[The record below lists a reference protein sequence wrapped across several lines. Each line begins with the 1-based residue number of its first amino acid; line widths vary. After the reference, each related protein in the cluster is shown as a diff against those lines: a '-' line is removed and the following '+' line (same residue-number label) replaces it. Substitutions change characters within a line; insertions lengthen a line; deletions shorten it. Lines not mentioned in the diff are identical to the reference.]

1 MFAVWG
7 TDYDYITDECYKRP
21 CCPECEEPIGL
32 DDGVYRCFSCGKE
45 VEVND
50 PEMLEWLERRSK
62 VKIVMRDCPEH
73 EYKGKKMGCGGK
85 RCVET
90 HMMRNPVTLEW
101 QERGGVCTRC
111 GRRWIV

>member
-1 MFAVWG
+1 MNAIWG

-32 DDGVYRCFSCGKE
+32 DGDVYRCFSCGKE

-50 PEMLEWLERRSK
+50 SEMLEWLERRSK
-62 VKIVMRDCPEH
+62 IKVVMRDCS
-73 EYKGKKMGCGGK
+73 KCGGK
-85 RCVET
+85 RCVEIY
-90 HMMRNPVTLEW
+90 MMRNPVTLDW

-111 GRRWIV
+111 GMKYII